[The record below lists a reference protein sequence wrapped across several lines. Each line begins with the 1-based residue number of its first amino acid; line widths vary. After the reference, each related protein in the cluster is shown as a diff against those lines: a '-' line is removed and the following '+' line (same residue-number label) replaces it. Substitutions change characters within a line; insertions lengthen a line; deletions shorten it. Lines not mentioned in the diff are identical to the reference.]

1 MYRSMGRKGGDY
13 GRDDGWEGGA
23 GDGGSGSMWIDHSS
37 NNKDRTFTMDM
48 KESRKVGREAV
59 SYLDNHGVTTP
70 KWIRSVLK
78 VGQGKEGFDEDGGD
92 DSDDDFGFGKRISRS
107 PLKGSGRRSSGRRR
121 RRKGRYDSD
130 EDDWSV

>member
-1 MYRSMGRKGGDY
+1 
-13 GRDDGWEGGA
+13 
-23 GDGGSGSMWIDHSS
+23 
-37 NNKDRTFTMDM
+37 MDM

-78 VGQGKEGFDEDGGD
+78 VGQGKEGFDGED

-107 PLKGSGRRSSGRRR
+107 PLKGGRKSSRKSSGRRR
-121 RRKGRYDSD
+121 RRGRYSSD
-130 EDDWSV
+130 EDDSDW